1 MNKLIIATAFLSFL
15 VMSSCTDDALVKAE
29 KNVVELV
36 TNTEPYVNVHSRTQV
51 GNINEDG
58 SLGMKWSP
66 NDKISIYG
74 GKLNNVVFTNINI
87 AASTSATFT
96 GVFRDIP
103 EYAFYPYNEK
113 ATNKLAIPIEI
124 ATAQEYINE
133 SSVGNYDIKG
143 GNISLTSAGSYSINF
158 SQLAS
163 LVRFEVNLKN
173 IENLTLEE
181 GETLE
186 SIQLHAK
193 NTLTGDFTVNIIDKS
208 LTEVA
213 ASSSLII
220 SFPNQPSLIS
230 TEEKI
235 VAYAVVAPGTH
246 LNDEWECDI
255 TTSHHW
261 IQFWTTVKADLEQGT
276 FSILPLN
283 ATVLKNSYHY
293 DADNQKV
300 EGPHIEKLEDEG
312 ENPETPS
319 TELPE
324 PANCYMISAAGTYRF
339 DATII
344 GNGENGIIANAG
356 FHTTVATIEPKSAE
370 LLWQDTQSFIT
381 NVTLDE
387 TTGVVT
393 YTAGGNVG
401 NAQIAVKD
409 SDGTILWSWHI
420 WGTGDQPVEDDIYTN
435 QAGATFS
442 VMDRNLGQLKTV
454 KSSVFPSDGS
464 MYRASDNTLVSDL
477 AEQLQPTYYSTCYQ
491 WGRKDPIPTSP
502 VYYDLNGNKIGDIVD
517 SYPVHVATSE
527 EEASIPY
534 SIKNPDKLIYA
545 STLNSADWLAT
556 VNQYLWGDNNP
567 STLYDWWSDGQLTN
581 EGAGS
586 SWSNQKSI
594 YDPCPAGYRVAN
606 KWTFTG
612 FVASSQGSS
621 SFSSSDVSAEA
632 LTNNI
637 KCLTT
642 TYLHGTTTRYVPVF
656 CHGYFFLKNESDT
669 DGSYY
674 PMTGY
679 RNGTN
684 GASVGSGTQG
694 YVWSSTRNSNSDS
707 QSTSSALNIG
717 AYNWYFEKITGG
729 HAGPNG
735 NVNVVDFKNRLHALP
750 VRCVRE

>member
-1 MNKLIIATAFLSFL
+1 MTVFSILMTG
-15 VMSSCTDDALVKAE
+15 CTDENMDQAE
-29 KNVVELV
+29 NVLEL
-36 TNTEPYVNVHSRTQV
+36 TAQTETYTEHQSRTQV
-51 GNINEDG
+51 GGTNTDG
-58 SLGMKWSP
+58 SIQMLWSP
-66 NDKISIYG
+66 QDAIGVFG
-74 GKLNNVVFTNINI
+74 GSRNNVKFIYKQSTASSNAVF
-87 AASTSATFT
+87 SGTFSGT
-96 GVFRDIP
+96 PKYV
-103 EYAFYPYNEK
+103 YYPYSSSAN
-113 ATNKLAIPIEI
+113 NSSAIPVTISTEQTFKDVTSI
-124 ATAQEYINE
+124 A
-133 SSVGNYDIKG
+133 NYDVKAG
-143 GNISLTSAGSYSINF
+143 QISQSSGKYIINF
-158 SQLAS
+158 RQLAS
-163 LVRFEVNLKN
+163 LVRFEIDLSSV
-173 IENLTLEE
+173 EGLTLEE
-181 GETLE
+181 GETLKRVE
-186 SIQLHAK
+186 LQAQK
-193 NTLTGDFTVNIIDKS
+193 TLTGDFTVDLSSIGNG
-208 LTEVA
+208 LTPKAET
-213 ASSSLII
+213 STTLNLI
-220 SFPNQPSLIS
+220 F
-230 TEEKI
+230 EEEPELKGQENI
-235 VAYAVVAPGTH
+235 VAYAVVVPGEH
-246 LNDEWECDI
+246 LDDEWECSI
-255 TTSHHW
+255 ETSKHW
-261 IQFWTTVKADLEQGT
+261 IQFFTRVKADLEMGT
-276 FSILPLN
+276 FSVLPLN
-283 ATVLKNSYHY
+283 AIVLGHSYHY
-293 DADNQKV
+293 DEESGTKID
-300 EGPHIEKLEDEG
+300 GPYIESFEE
-312 ENPETPS
+312 EEPEVPVTP
-319 TELPE
+319 TEE
-324 PANCYMISAAGTYRF
+324 TANCYMISAPGTYSF
-339 DATII
+339 HATVI
-344 GNGENGIIANAG
+344 GNGQDGIISGAG
-356 FHTTVATIEPKSAE
+356 FHTETATISPKSVE
-370 LLWQDTQSFIT
+370 LLWQDTPGFIT
-381 NVTLDE
+381 
-387 TTGVVT
+387 VVSLENGIVN

-420 WGTGDQPVEDDIYTN
+420 WGTGDTAVENEVYTN
-435 QAGATFS
+435 QAGATFT

-454 KSSVFPSDGS
+454 KSSVFPNDGS

-477 AEQLQPTYYSTCYQ
+477 AEELQPTYYSTCYQ

-517 SYPVHVATSE
+517 SYPVHVASSE

-632 LTNNI
+632 LTNYI

-656 CHGYFFLKNESDT
+656 CHGYFFLKNGSDT
-669 DGSYY
+669 EGSYY

-684 GASVGSGTQG
+684 GASVGAGTQG
-694 YVWSSTRNSNSDS
+694 YVWSSSRNSNSDS

-735 NVNVVDFKNRLHALP
+735 KVNVVDFKNRLDALP